1 MNNNV
6 SNVRYA
12 PDILFNVE
20 LPKVV
25 RRKKLFI
32 SVVDLNQVN
41 KFKNLSKKRLAYDQL
56 IMKYIRKY
64 DHLGYDIVL
73 CSFSRPEGDE
83 YAVRRLMQC
92 AKSERIAVRTL
103 YYWNNIQEVLTE
115 LASSNTVIGTRFHAV
130 ILGLLAGAEV
140 LPIMY
145 SNKTGYVLDDL
156 GFDMAHAIDLK
167 SENWMHYGHKL
178 PNPIAWNVSSSVVA
192 SAEQFSAL
200 DTFLGE

>member
-1 MNNNV
+1 
-6 SNVRYA
+6 
-12 PDILFNVE
+12 
-20 LPKVV
+20 
-25 RRKKLFI
+25 
-32 SVVDLNQVN
+32 
-41 KFKNLSKKRLAYDQL
+41 
-56 IMKYIRKY
+56 MKYIRKY

>member
-1 MNNNV
+1 M
-6 SNVRYA
+6 
-12 PDILFNVE
+12 
-20 LPKVV
+20 
-25 RRKKLFI
+25 
-32 SVVDLNQVN
+32 
-41 KFKNLSKKRLAYDQL
+41 
-56 IMKYIRKY
+56 
-64 DHLGYDIVL
+64 
-73 CSFSRPEGDE
+73 
-83 YAVRRLMQC
+83 
-92 AKSERIAVRTL
+92 
-103 YYWNNIQEVLTE
+103 
-115 LASSNTVIGTRFHAV
+115 VIGTRFHAV